1 MANGTFINSSETVLR
16 MVDGGED
23 GEVIPAQPL
32 LVKAREVDVMV
43 VIDAVR
49 VKYHVAWRVTDDF
62 CVAVVWECD
71 RLVGRP
77 RDDRCRKSHNP
88 LPICIF
94 IPPTSIYDFRFCH
107 GQPHD
112 PANILWVQHRPF
124 CSFDNTYSKWWP
136 ATRRSRTAVDQ
147 LVNLSAIGR
156 SRCHPTY
163 PGSGL
168 GNCHPG

>member
-1 MANGTFINSSETVLR
+1 
-16 MVDGGED
+16 
-23 GEVIPAQPL
+23 
-32 LVKAREVDVMV
+32 MV

-49 VKYHVAWRVTDDF
+49 VKYHVVWRVTDDF

-77 RDDRCRKSHNP
+77 CDDRCRKSHNP

-112 PANILWVQHRPF
+112 PANGGPPCNAQGLPLTNSSTFQLSVDPTVIQPTLDQVGKLPPRVGQNPPNPINCGLPASLVPLWIARDTDPEYRGKDYV
-124 CSFDNTYSKWWP
+124 
-136 ATRRSRTAVDQ
+136 
-147 LVNLSAIGR
+147 
-156 SRCHPTY
+156 
-163 PGSGL
+163 
-168 GNCHPG
+168 